1 MYDKQK
7 ASPLFSLS
15 DNTIAGC
22 SIEQWHYAPQK
33 KEEEKKEEEEKEEE
47 EEETMHH
54 SGVLLPP
61 GSILPLSVS
70 ETPPSR

>member
-22 SIEQWHYAPQK
+22 SIELWHYAPQK
-33 KEEEKKEEEEKEEE
+33 KEKVEEEEEEK